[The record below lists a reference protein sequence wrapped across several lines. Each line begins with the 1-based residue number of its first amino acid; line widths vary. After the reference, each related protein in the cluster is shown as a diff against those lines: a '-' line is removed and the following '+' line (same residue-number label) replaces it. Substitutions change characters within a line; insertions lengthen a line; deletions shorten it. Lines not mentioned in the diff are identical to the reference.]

1 MKANSISNVRTS
13 ESIRHRARRECGLTT
28 TELVV
33 CLFLFGVLC
42 LLLSPGIHGMHGG
55 TLVKGQMTQT
65 LSNMKQLHLATQS
78 AALDGVTTDDKSL
91 GWPGDTGGTFANWT
105 SQLVPSYLGSND
117 FCKLLSAP
125 GVIVRPGK
133 IPTSMSQGAVLVY
146 AVRSNSPPETVFLT
160 TANFTNGPTG
170 GSPLSNKAKPYGDK
184 GFVIFQKG
192 GDGKILLKNQTAE
205 TNRIGMYAPLL
216 K

>member
-1 MKANSISNVRTS
+1 MKANSISNKRIS
-13 ESIRHRARRECGLTT
+13 GSIRHRARWECEVTT
-28 TELVV
+28 TEMVV

-42 LLLSPGIHGMHGG
+42 LLLSPGIHGG
-55 TLVKGQMTQT
+55 TLMKGQMTQT

-91 GWPGDTGGTFANWT
+91 GWPGDTGGTFTNRTA
-105 SQLVPSYLGSND
+105 QLVPSYLGSND

-125 GVIVRPGK
+125 GVTVRPGK

-146 AVRSNSPPETVFLT
+146 AVSSNSPPETVFLT

-170 GSPLSNKAKPYGDK
+170 GSPLGEKARPYGDK

-192 GDGKILLKNQTAE
+192 GDGKILLKNHTAE

>member
-1 MKANSISNVRTS
+1 M
-13 ESIRHRARRECGLTT
+13 
-28 TELVV
+28 VV
-33 CLFLFGVLC
+33 CLFLFAVICFLM
-42 LLLSPGIHGMHGG
+42 SPGCLGMHSGHAP
-55 TLVKGQMTQT
+55 VKGQMIQT

-91 GWPGDTGGTFANWT
+91 GWPGDTGGTFTNWT
-105 SQLVPSYLGSND
+105 AQLVPSYLGPND

-146 AVRSNSPPETVFLT
+146 AVSSNSLPETVFLT
-160 TANFTNGPTG
+160 SANFTNGPNG
-170 GSPLSNKAKPYGDK
+170 GSPLGEKAKPYGNK
-184 GFVIFQKG
+184 GFVVFRKG
-192 GDGKILLKNQTAE
+192 GDGRILLKHQTAE
-205 TNRIGMYAPLL
+205 TNLIGSYAPLL